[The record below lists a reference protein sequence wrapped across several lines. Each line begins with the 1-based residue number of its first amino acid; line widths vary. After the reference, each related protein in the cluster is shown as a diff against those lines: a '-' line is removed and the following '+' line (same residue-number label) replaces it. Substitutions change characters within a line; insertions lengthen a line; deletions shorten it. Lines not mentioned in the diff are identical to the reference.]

1 MPGIRL
7 ALLKGGGIKKGVA
20 RMPPLAK
27 RGEMGKVISM
37 DQQNVV
43 NLAEAREERERS
55 RTQEEYTHYLKTLGI
70 SQLEGEAQF
79 LLEVFSGQNF
89 GSDYAQKVQLLLGEL
104 AHRADDGFRLAIQR
118 LGTQVSQDL

>member
-1 MPGIRL
+1 
-7 ALLKGGGIKKGVA
+7 
-20 RMPPLAK
+20 MPPLAK